1 MAGSRRRRRQG
12 AEAKGAGEQGIG
24 ETLLQLAELYGACPA
39 TGPGRVPGS
48 RMGLPGD
55 GPQPVVSPPSASSPS
70 AGTPAVSST
79 ASAVAELDGVWVR
92 WGQRVVLAGVDLQLA
107 PGERLVVVGPSGAGK
122 STILRLLAGLLLPS
136 AGSLRIHGI
145 PQTYLRLDQH
155 HPPDVRLVFQN
166 PALLGSLTVRENV
179 GFLLYRFSRLS
190 EAEIRTRVGE
200 ALEAVGLSGIEEML
214 PGELSGGMQKRVSF
228 ARALIQDPSQ
238 PRNQVPLL
246 LFDEPTA
253 GLDPVACTRIEDLI
267 VRSTEVARATSLV
280 VSHVHSTIER
290 TAERVVLLYDG
301 QFRWSGSVADYRRS
315 DNPYVVQFRSG
326 SLRGPMQPAEL

>member
-1 MAGSRRRRRQG
+1 MVA
-12 AEAKGAGEQGIG
+12 
-24 ETLLQLAELYGACPA
+24 P
-39 TGPGRVPGS
+39 
-48 RMGLPGD
+48 
-55 GPQPVVSPPSASSPS
+55 
-70 AGTPAVSST
+70 
-79 ASAVAELDGVWVR
+79 VAEMQGVEVRWGSQAVLDGVDL
-92 WGQRVVLAGVDLQLA
+92 VLN

-122 STILRLLAGLLLPS
+122 STILRVLAGLLLPT
-136 AGSLRIHGI
+136 AGLLRLYGE
-145 PQTYLRLDQH
+145 PQTYLRLDQR

-179 GFLLYRFSRLS
+179 GFLLYRCSRLS
-190 EAEIRTRVGE
+190 DAEIREQVYQ
-200 ALEAVGLSGIEEML
+200 ALDAVGLRGIEEQL

-228 ARALIQDPSQ
+228 ARALINDPSIPTSQ
-238 PRNQVPLL
+238 TPLL

-267 VRSTEVARATSLV
+267 VRTTEVAQASSVV

-301 QFRWSGSVADYRRS
+301 LFRWSGTLAEYRS
-315 DNPYVVQFRSG
+315 TDDPYVVQFRSG